1 MTSEKIETRVSV
13 FAIGANPITEEGEQF
28 QVETNRWF
36 PLWLYVTVTCEDLL
50 VDLENFGFYPKHL
63 KTVISEHHAIEMAQ
77 RLLESVKNG
86 KAKKYGDTSF
96 LHDSSFI
103 FSVADVEEFA
113 NFCGLSGGFSVS

>member
-63 KTVISEHHAIEMAQ
+63 KTVISETHAIEMAQ

>member
-63 KTVISEHHAIEMAQ
+63 KTVISENHAIEMAQ

-103 FSVADVEEFA
+103 FSVAVVEEFA